1 MPRQKQHPGL
11 IYDDLDPML
20 MASDPEATAPMTYKQ
35 GYYEMP
41 FHRKNPVAR
50 KAARQNRSSYES
62 ICTDPVDTPTPS
74 FSEDTRTERVQV
86 SEEPQYMR
94 FSRKPAAQRSSY
106 EHAPTSFSAARQS
119 ASRLYPEDQVEPDVH
134 PPMPRA
140 ENQYAPS
147 YTSRPHYRS
156 NSHFD
161 CIPEEAQ
168 SFHTSCNSPAYSHEQ
183 SYDRHMGHHM
193 VEHHS
198 RSESMI
204 EPSSYSRA
212 SLQDDVSY
220 YAGPPSHSL
229 NHPRREQSLA
239 LQHMSRSV
247 SEMPREQ
254 LSHSTE
260 FDQGPSHQ
268 VHPGYSPHPSRG
280 RQHHHHTHQVPQHV
294 VQPSSVNQRYD
305 IYIDHRMPT
314 DGDEYSRHEQ
324 SMASRVVHENADYHR
339 SRHAADCHRP
349 PTSACSDGRMRIVD
363 HNLSHNTQERM
374 HSNWTYVPAAQ
385 FHTQD
390 EASFGG
396 NAACLDRAPDVPVAP
411 VAKRI
416 VFIQET
422 GQKKS
427 KRSKTKAATPSA
439 EQTDTPT
446 VIRFISNN

>member
-1 MPRQKQHPGL
+1 
-11 IYDDLDPML
+11 
-20 MASDPEATAPMTYKQ
+20 MTYKQ

-41 FHRKNPVAR
+41 VHRKNPLAR

-74 FSEDTRTERVQV
+74 FSEGTRTERVQV

-94 FSRKPAAQRSSY
+94 FSRKPAAQRSAFV
-106 EHAPTSFSAARQS
+106 HPPTSFAAARQS
-119 ASRLYPEDQVEPDVH
+119 ASQLYPEDQVELTDVH
-134 PPMPRA
+134 PPIPHA
-140 ENQYAPS
+140 ENRYAPS

-161 CIPEEAQ
+161 CIPEEAH
-168 SFHTSCNSPAYSHEQ
+168 SFHPSCNSPAYLHEQ
-183 SYDRHMGHHM
+183 NYERHMGHHM

-220 YAGPPSHSL
+220 YAGPPSHSR

-247 SEMPREQ
+247 SEMPREP
-254 LSHSTE
+254 LSHPTE
-260 FDQGPSHQ
+260 FEQGPCHEG
-268 VHPGYSPHPSRG
+268 HPVYLPHPSRG
-280 RQHHHHTHQVPQHV
+280 RHHHHHTHQVPQHV
-294 VQPSSVNQRYD
+294 VQPSSGNRRYD
-305 IYIDHRMPT
+305 IYINRMP
-314 DGDEYSRHEQ
+314 DADEYSRHEQ
-324 SMASRVVHENADYHR
+324 SMASRVVHDNADYHR
-339 SRHAADCHRP
+339 SGHEVDCHKTS
-349 PTSACSDGRMRIVD
+349 TSACSDGRMRIID
-363 HNLSHNTQERM
+363 HNLSCNAKQRM
-374 HSNWTYVPAAQ
+374 HSTWTYVPEAQ

-390 EASFGG
+390 EASFRG
-396 NAACLDRAPDVPVAP
+396 NAACFDRAPNPP
-411 VAKRI
+411 IAKRI
-416 VFIQET
+416 IFIQET

-446 VIRFISNN
+446 VARFVSTN